1 MKTYAQ
7 VNKATGYCGAVVSTT
22 GILESSDTVEMILL
36 EEGDYSSGQG
46 LTAKP
51 RPIQTRAAGLTAIRY
66 GFDTEFRRR

>member
-36 EEGDYSSGQG
+36 EEGEVRLGWSWDGSVW
-46 LTAKP
+46 TAP
-51 RPIQTRAAGLTAIRY
+51 PPPEAPDVVDALSRAR
-66 GFDTEFRRR
+66 FE

>member
-36 EEGDYSSGQG
+36 EEGEVRLGWSWDGTTSSRS
-46 LTAKP
+46 A
-51 RPIQTRAAGLTAIRY
+51 
-66 GFDTEFRRR
+66 